1 MFNRSLQIIS
11 FHLLRHLTVKI
22 IIHTT
27 SIRNQHYYQNWNQNL
42 FTFQR
47 SFIIQGCK
55 ICHNMN
61 LMQYKKCKCENLVY
75 VPMLPTM
82 KSSNENGYWLAR
94 KLNFILPGQATTKG
108 KSHFTS
114 RLRSWKMSCKSNTK
128 FPFITV
134 LFLGVWG
141 MTASSYIVYDY
152 TNSGHPDLQSM
163 YVPYKQ

>member
-1 MFNRSLQIIS
+1 MLLMFNRSWQIIS
-11 FHLLRHLTVKI
+11 FRLLRHLTVKI
-22 IIHTT
+22 ITCTT
-27 SIRNQHYYQNWNQNL
+27 SIMNWQYYQNWNQNL

-47 SFIIQGCK
+47 SFIVQGCK

-61 LMQYKKCKCENLVY
+61 LMQYKKCKCEDLVY

-94 KLNFILPGQATTKG
+94 VSKLNFIMPGQVTATD

-114 RLRSWKMSCKSNTK
+114 GSHSWKTSCKSNTK

-141 MTASSYIVYDY
+141 MTTSPV
-152 TNSGHPDLQSM
+152 
-163 YVPYKQ
+163 